1 MLWCSMKEKVKIRI
15 MMLKPKY
22 PSAVLFFFFSLLLS
36 YSYELGAQD
45 FQRSVITDPSLSRR
59 CEALLEE
66 RNFKVQNKQRLES
79 MIVRNQGLQRVAPE
93 NKVKARKKLERH
105 LARVQQERELTL
117 LQIQDIEETIVRQGC
132 PGIQL

>member
-1 MLWCSMKEKVKIRI
+1 
-15 MMLKPKY
+15 MLKPKY
-22 PSAVLFFFFSLLLS
+22 PSTMLFFFFSLLLS

>member
-1 MLWCSMKEKVKIRI
+1 
-15 MMLKPKY
+15 MMLKTKY
-22 PSAVLFFFFSLLLS
+22 PSAALPFLFTLLLS

>member
-1 MLWCSMKEKVKIRI
+1 MLWCSMKEKVKIKP
-15 MMLKPKY
+15 MMLKTKY
-22 PSAVLFFFFSLLLS
+22 LSAALSFFFYLLLPS
-36 YSYELGAQD
+36 SELGAQD

-79 MIVRNQGLQRVAPE
+79 MIVRNQSLQRVAPE